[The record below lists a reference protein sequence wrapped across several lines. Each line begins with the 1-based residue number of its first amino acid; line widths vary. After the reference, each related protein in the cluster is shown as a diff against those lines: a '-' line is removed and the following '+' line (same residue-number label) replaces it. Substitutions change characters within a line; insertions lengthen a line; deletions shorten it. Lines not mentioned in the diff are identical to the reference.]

1 MEQEM
6 NISILVGTITVTA
19 ALLAY
24 SIAVLTEQFKKKV
37 NKVVLI
43 FLTLGIILDITATSF
58 MIYGSSNSAFT
69 LHGMLG
75 YSALLAMLIDAYL
88 IWKNYLKVGENIKNS
103 IHVYS
108 LVAYLWWIVAF
119 VTGGLL
125 VALAN

>member
-37 NKVVLI
+37 NKIVLI
-43 FLTLGIILDITATSF
+43 FLTLGIVLDITATSF

-119 VTGGLL
+119 ITGGLL
-125 VALAN
+125 VALSS

>member
-1 MEQEM
+1 MEQEV

-43 FLTLGIILDITATSF
+43 FLTSGLILDITATSF

-75 YSALLAMLIDAYL
+75 YSALLAMLIDTYL
-88 IWKNYLKVGENIKNS
+88 IWKNYLKFGEIIKKS
-103 IHVYS
+103 IHQYS
-108 LVAYLWWIVAF
+108 LIAYLWWIVAF
-119 VTGGLL
+119 ITGGLL
-125 VALAN
+125 VALGS

>member
-1 MEQEM
+1 M

-119 VTGGLL
+119 ITGGLL
-125 VALAN
+125 VALAS

>member
-1 MEQEM
+1 M

-37 NKVVLI
+37 NKTVLI

-69 LHGMLG
+69 LHGILG

-119 VTGGLL
+119 ITGGLL

>member
-6 NISILVGTITVTA
+6 NISILAGTITVTA

-37 NKVVLI
+37 NKIVLI
-43 FLTLGIILDITATSF
+43 FLTLGIVLDITATSF

-119 VTGGLL
+119 ITGGLL

>member
-1 MEQEM
+1 M

-24 SIAVLTEQFKKKV
+24 SIAVLTEQFKKKI

-119 VTGGLL
+119 ITGGLL
-125 VALAN
+125 VALAS

>member
-37 NKVVLI
+37 NKTVLI

-119 VTGGLL
+119 ITGGLL
-125 VALAN
+125 VALGS

>member
-1 MEQEM
+1 MEQEI

-43 FLTLGIILDITATSF
+43 FLTSGLILDITATSF

-75 YSALLAMLIDAYL
+75 YSALLAMLIDTYL
-88 IWKNYLKVGENIKNS
+88 IWKNYLKFGEIIKKS
-103 IHVYS
+103 IHQYS
-108 LVAYLWWIVAF
+108 LMAYLWWIVAF
-119 VTGGLL
+119 ITGGLL
-125 VALAN
+125 VALGS

>member
-37 NKVVLI
+37 NKTVLI
-43 FLTLGIILDITATSF
+43 FLTLGIVLDITATSF

>member
-1 MEQEM
+1 M

-43 FLTLGIILDITATSF
+43 FLTSGLILDITATSF

-75 YSALLAMLIDAYL
+75 YSALLAMLIDTYL
-88 IWKNYLKVGENIKNS
+88 IWKNYLKFGEIIKKS
-103 IHVYS
+103 IHQYS
-108 LVAYLWWIVAF
+108 LMAYLWWIVAF
-119 VTGGLL
+119 ITGGLL
-125 VALAN
+125 VALGS

>member
-1 MEQEM
+1 MEPEM

-37 NKVVLI
+37 NRIVLI

-125 VALAN
+125 VALSS